1 MPGAKDQPDY
11 GNTADAVVALA
22 TAGHGDKAADAMRW
36 LEAHSAQWAEQ
47 SGPAAYAQL
56 VLAADAATF
65 DPRDF
70 GGRDLVKQLNATGPA
85 PASLPAEPTASSS
98 ASAAEATKKDDS
110 GVSVWWIIGVG
121 LVGGIGIGFLLSA
134 RNKKQQ
140 P

>member
-1 MPGAKDQPDY
+1 
-11 GNTADAVVALA
+11 
-22 TAGHGDKAADAMRW
+22 MRW
-36 LEAHSAQWAEQ
+36 LETHSAQWAEQ

-56 VLAADAATF
+56 VFLAADAATF

-70 GGRDLVKQLNATGPA
+70 GGQDLVKQLNATGPA
-85 PASLPAEPTASSS
+85 PASLPAEPTAS
-98 ASAAEATKKDDS
+98 ASAAEAAKKKDDS

-121 LVGGIGIGFLLSA
+121 LVGGIGIGFLISA